1 LLILGIP
8 FAGPLAI
15 FIGFV
20 SQFVPAVGTYIAY
33 AVPVI
38 VALTSTG
45 VSAAVTLVVFA
56 VLYQQVENLFISPK
70 LSARTMQLHPAVAFV
85 AALVGG
91 AVGGVAAAF
100 LALPVAAIFQA
111 FGSTFLRRYE
121 VVDSAMTQ
129 DEMARATPERTED
142 SWVRRLKAALS
153 RADSDS

>member
-1 LLILGIP
+1 
-8 FAGPLAI
+8 
-15 FIGFV
+15 
-20 SQFVPAVGTYIAY
+20 
-33 AVPVI
+33 
-38 VALTSTG
+38 
-45 VSAAVTLVVFA
+45 VTLVVFA

-70 LSARTMQLHPAVAFV
+70 LSARTMQLHPAIAFV

-91 AVGGVAAAF
+91 AVGGVTAAF

-129 DEMARATPERTED
+129 DEMARATRGQAED